1 MKKVDLHLHSYFSD
15 GTFSPEEIF
24 SRAKSL
30 GISGIS
36 ITDHDRVRAAY
47 EGEKLSSKYGIEFVP
62 GTELTT
68 MYKGG
73 EVHILGYYYDPYA
86 DGLRRFF
93 AEIDRVRAV
102 GIRSMLDK
110 LGKLG
115 FHLTFED
122 VLAQSVSDY
131 VGRPHIAKAL
141 VAKGYISS
149 VQEAFTEEYI
159 GNEGKC
165 YSPISSLSP
174 RDAIEKILE
183 FDGIPVIA
191 HPGSFKPGRDITEDE
206 IKEFKGFGLMGVE
219 VLQSRHTIEQTRKF
233 IDIATRLEL
242 LTTGGSD
249 CHGNYYP
256 RVLMGTV
263 DVPYGCLE
271 KLRSK
276 KLELLEKGFGL

>member
-1 MKKVDLHLHSYFSD
+1 MKRIDLHLHSYFSD

-24 SRAKSL
+24 SRAKAL

-36 ITDHDRVRAAY
+36 ITDHDRIEAAY
-47 EGEKLSSKYGIEFVP
+47 EGKKLSEKYGIEYVP

-73 EVHILGYYYDPYA
+73 EVHILGYFYDPYA
-86 DGLRRFF
+86 DGLKEFF
-93 AEIDRVRAV
+93 DEIDRVRAA
-102 GIRSMLDK
+102 GIRSMLHK
-110 LGKLG
+110 LSKVG

-131 VGRPHIAKAL
+131 IGRPHIAKAL
-141 VAKGYISS
+141 VAKGYLSS
-149 VQEAFTEEYI
+149 VQEAFTDEYI

-206 IKEFKGFGLMGVE
+206 IREFREFGLMGIE
-219 VLQSRHTIEQTRKF
+219 VLQSRHTVEQTRRF
-233 IDIATRLEL
+233 IDIATRLGL
-242 LTTGGSD
+242 LMTGGSD

-256 RVLMGTV
+256 KVLMGTV
-263 DVPYGCLE
+263 DVPYEYLE
-271 KLRSK
+271 KLRLK
-276 KLELLEKGFGL
+276 KLEMLEKGFGL